1 MLYWEFPGKQRA
13 ARMGDWKCVTIKPN
27 QPLELY
33 NLKKDPGETKNLA
46 DKYPE
51 KVRAF
56 DEAMKK
62 MRTPTP
68 NWPLAGE
75 TFDEQ

>member
-1 MLYWEFPGKQRA
+1 
-13 ARMGDWKCVTIKPN
+13 MGDWKCVTIKPN